1 MFDRKINVGLISN
14 SRVREVYLSD
24 KDLNKLKK
32 FANFFWMECNEES
45 SWDHPPVSNK
55 EVINNI
61 KKFSRDLD
69 ALVVCHGSPL
79 IDDNIMKNCDNLK
92 FIGELEGDRFSQRVD
107 LDAAFN
113 NNIVVVDT
121 TNGCSAAVAEW
132 ALGLILIGLLNG
144 GAHFRKLS
152 QKKEWGTVLQRFNDP
167 IFQWNE
173 ELSGKKIGMIGLG
186 YIGRKL
192 SEFLR
197 PFNVDIYAH
206 DPYVPLEIASFLDI
220 TLTSLENVM
229 AIPDVV
235 VCLAPLT
242 PSTEGLLG
250 TKELNLI
257 KSGAVFVNVS
267 RGKIVDS
274 DALIKRLEV
283 KDIVACLDVFDPEPV
298 PVDSQIRAME
308 NVFLSPHIAGTT
320 LNTRREFFSEMIKE
334 LSRFH
339 SGHINLHSFN
349 QRIIANRSGKKN
361 Y

>member
-1 MFDRKINVGLISN
+1 
-14 SRVREVYLSD
+14 
-24 KDLNKLKK
+24 
-32 FANFFWMECNEES
+32 
-45 SWDHPPVSNK
+45 
-55 EVINNI
+55 
-61 KKFSRDLD
+61 
-69 ALVVCHGSPL
+69 
-79 IDDNIMKNCDNLK
+79 
-92 FIGELEGDRFSQRVD
+92 
-107 LDAAFN
+107 
-113 NNIVVVDT
+113 
-121 TNGCSAAVAEW
+121 
-132 ALGLILIGLLNG
+132 
-144 GAHFRKLS
+144 
-152 QKKEWGTVLQRFNDP
+152 
-167 IFQWNE
+167 
-173 ELSGKKIGMIGLG
+173 MIGLG

-192 SEFLR
+192 SEFLK

-298 PVDSQIRAME
+298 PVDSEIRAME